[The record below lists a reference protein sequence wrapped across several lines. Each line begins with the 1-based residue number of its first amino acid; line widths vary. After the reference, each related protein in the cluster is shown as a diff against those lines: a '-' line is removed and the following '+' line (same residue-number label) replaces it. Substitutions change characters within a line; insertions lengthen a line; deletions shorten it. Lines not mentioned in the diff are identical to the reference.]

1 VTPGPLRALSRFRLS
16 LLGTA
21 LGPLLGLACVV
32 VIFAIAD
39 RILGS
44 GTFFT
49 GDNLHTIAIRTCV
62 VAIAALGMTV
72 VIISAGIDLSAG
84 TSLALCATMLAWGL
98 KEDVG
103 FLVRHGGNFSGATQR
118 LDEAQRQLAAARQ
131 RGDQPSIDYWQAKR
145 DEHRATLTKLAELKL
160 ARAKALLAA
169 VGPRAQAAVEAYEST
184 PAAQRS
190 KSRHDLLQRIA
201 DRWLTRSKQLERD
214 VQSLGAKANRLK
226 DADFRPSSDAQWAS
240 GIPNDATTPTIA
252 VLLAIA
258 TGLAAGLV
266 NGLLISSLRVVPFI
280 VTLGTMTAY
289 LGVGNLLSGNT
300 PIRPVAQD
308 QIPFWMQDMVSKLA
322 VAQWFGLFPSG
333 VFLAIVLAIVLSVLL
348 RRTVF
353 GRHVFAIGS
362 NETAARLCGIN
373 VKWTKV
379 AAYGLAGALFGIA
392 GVCHFA
398 VAANGNPN
406 SGVGMELLVIA
417 AVVIGGGSLS
427 GGRGTV
433 LGTLAGAGIMQ
444 VIESGCR
451 QIGVA
456 EGTRLII
463 LGAAIIGAV
472 WIDQVRQR
480 RLPHS

>member
-1 VTPGPLRALSRFRLS
+1 MTPAPQRALSRFRLS

-84 TSLALCATMLAWGL
+84 TALALCATMLAWGL

-103 FLVRHGGNFSGATQR
+103 FLVRHGGNFAGATQK
-118 LDEAQRQLAAARQ
+118 LDESQRQLAAARQ
-131 RGDQPSIDYWQAKR
+131 RGDQPSIDYWQAKC
-145 DEHRATLTKLAELKL
+145 DEQRATLTKFAELKL
-160 ARAKALLAA
+160 ARAKALAAA
-169 VGPRAQAAVEAYEST
+169 VGPSAHAAVDAYESAP
-184 PAAQRS
+184 PASVSQR
-190 KSRHDLLQRIA
+190 RRELLKRLA
-201 DRWLTRSKQLERD
+201 DRWVTRDRQLERD
-214 VQSLGAKANRLK
+214 AKSLASKVERLH

-240 GIPNDATTPTIA
+240 GIPNDAWTPIVA
-252 VLLAIA
+252 VLFAVA

-280 VTLGTMTAY
+280 VTLGTMTVY
-289 LGVGNLLSGNT
+289 LGLGNLLSGNT

-308 QIPFWMQDMVSKLA
+308 QTPFWLQDMVSKLA
-322 VAQWFGLFPSG
+322 VAQWFGLFPAG
-333 VFLAIVLAIVLSVLL
+333 VFLAVGLAMALSVVL

-463 LGAAIIGAV
+463 LGVAIIGAV